1 MIFDRAK
8 TYDRKDKPMKTKEY
22 TRAQHVEEKKQL
34 TEEQLDRIVG
44 GARRVKVGPGY
55 VVLPGSSRQKTR
67 DGGATGSW

>member
-1 MIFDRAK
+1 
-8 TYDRKDKPMKTKEY
+8 MKTKEY
-22 TRAQHVEEKKQL
+22 TRAARRGKKQL

-55 VVLPGSSRQKTR
+55 VVLPESSRQKTR